1 MNICSIN
8 QSISGHVNTS
18 NLLQAAE
25 AVSQLIGIQAKVVTG
40 IDDVRQVFSVTQ
52 TMLDL
57 PSSGEV
63 ITINSSI
70 VSGFFLSEVQFT
82 LYYSCLVIIYT
93 KRKGRFRLH
102 IHSML
107 SLKSGL

>member
-8 QSISGHVNTS
+8 ASISGCHVNTS

-25 AVSQLIGIQAKVVTG
+25 AVSQLIGFQAKAVTD
-40 IDDVRQVFSVTQ
+40 IDDVREVFSVTQ

-70 VSGFFLSEVQFT
+70 VSDFFLSEV
-82 LYYSCLVIIYT
+82 
-93 KRKGRFRLH
+93 
-102 IHSML
+102 
-107 SLKSGL
+107 